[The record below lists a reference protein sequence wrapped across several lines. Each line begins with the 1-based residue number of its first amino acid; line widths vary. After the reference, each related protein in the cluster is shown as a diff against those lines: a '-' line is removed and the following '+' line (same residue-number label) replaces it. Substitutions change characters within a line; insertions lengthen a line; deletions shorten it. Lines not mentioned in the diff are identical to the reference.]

1 MLIDSSRDLAPVGRP
16 HNGHKNIPVRRP
28 FSGRLLEGFSLSAN
42 RAARVGGTIPTQPC
56 EPLPVVSGVRSVD
69 GPLLLGE
76 PLGGRG
82 IAPVGGIGKRIADI
96 AAAVIIGIVA
106 LPLILAV
113 ALAVKIGMGGPVF
126 YGHRRVG
133 FGGKEFY
140 CLKFRSMVTNGD
152 EVLARHLE
160 ADPAAAEEWRL
171 NRKLTHDPRVTR
183 LGSLLRKSSLDEL
196 PQLLNIL
203 RGEMSCVGPR
213 PVSAEEL
220 ERYGAH
226 VHEYLSAR
234 PGITGSWQVSGRSS
248 VSYEDRIKLDADYVL
263 KWSFG
268 ADLLI
273 LLRTVPALLKV
284 DQAA

>member
-1 MLIDSSRDLAPVGRP
+1 MLIDSSRELARVGRP
-16 HNGHKNIPVRRP
+16 HSGPKIIPVRRP
-28 FSGRLLEGFSLSAN
+28 FSRRLLEGFSPGEN
-42 RAARVGGTIPTQPC
+42 RAAPVGGALPIQPR
-56 EPLPVVSGVRSVD
+56 EPLQAVAA
-69 GPLLLGE
+69 
-76 PLGGRG
+76 GGRG
-82 IAPVGGIGKRIADI
+82 IAPIGGIGKRIADI
-96 AAAVIIGIVA
+96 AAAIVIGIAA
-106 LPLILAV
+106 LPLIVAV

-133 FGGKEFY
+133 FGGRPFD
-140 CLKFRSMVTNGD
+140 CLKFRTMVTNGD
-152 EVLARHLE
+152 EVLARHLA

-171 NRKLTHDPRVTR
+171 NRKLTNDPRVTR

-226 VHEYLSAR
+226 VDEYLSAR

-248 VSYEDRIKLDADYVL
+248 VSYEDRIKLDADYVR

-268 ADLLI
+268 SDVLI